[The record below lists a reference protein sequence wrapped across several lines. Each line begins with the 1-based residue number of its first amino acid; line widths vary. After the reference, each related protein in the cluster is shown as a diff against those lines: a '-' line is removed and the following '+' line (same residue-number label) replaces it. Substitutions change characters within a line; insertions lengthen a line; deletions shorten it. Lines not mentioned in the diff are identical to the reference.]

1 MRYAIAHVSVED
13 VSRPRVSWVV
23 QARGWAGDA
32 EEPPRFLPLPQRA
45 LLYTHKYIAI
55 VSTTVSNDKVEY
67 VDVSGEGD
75 ALLGAA
81 LCGGVA
87 LLFSRKHGVLALSQ
101 PHAAH
106 ATPSMCESTMGSPCP
121 SDMYDGNL
129 SLYEIDPHEVSLVT
143 QDACGKL
150 KTAFLFHVRRDV
162 AACRAALAEL
172 FPAGEERDVDAP
184 LDRAVRRIAADLLD
198 DVPAGDP
205 RWRLRGA
212 ATNIC
217 LGSSAALQ
225 LAAQLRDKQRAFTLF
240 CDFLRAVGLWQ
251 RLGLVTRESGGG
263 VVSTESA
270 LGGLA
275 EQLATAIT
283 PLATAITLRKL
294 QQGPDAQL
302 IDAAIYQVVCGSRAE
317 VEEEPEVEEALSS
330 GALSPADVCYRRVSR
345 ACRVLRALCAAA
357 APPAARAAAA
367 HAAATARAA
376 HECPEPALRAQVHEA
391 AADLADL
398 ILTDAEPLSASSHT
412 QHLYE
417 KIRRDTIQPYRGP
430 EKGVVCPSPAP
441 VAEGQTERAAALA
454 EKFKDFELLIEMCVE
469 SDDMDKLFAYID
481 KYSSE
486 LATQRLARA
495 ADALLVLANEEAD
508 SVNRLTTT
516 ASLAKLC
523 LYAEGC
529 GGPASGAWARL
540 ESRLALA
547 EQHRA
552 LPRDLRLHHGLDAGD
567 TAVLPPEHIVQ
578 MYIESESS
586 GLTEY
591 DYKKA
596 LDLTD
601 YVHDMERRDDLRLRV
616 WCACIR
622 RDDWSS
628 CRVDSPADELQR
640 KMFFRLIDLV
650 HVMGGDLELLLPP
663 VEDILT
669 APELAELVS
678 DPRFHFIIKYGY
690 ECVDT
695 TRSPDMLDE

>member
-1 MRYAIAHVSVED
+1 
-13 VSRPRVSWVV
+13 
-23 QARGWAGDA
+23 
-32 EEPPRFLPLPQRA
+32 
-45 LLYTHKYIAI
+45 
-55 VSTTVSNDKVEY
+55 
-67 VDVSGEGD
+67 
-75 ALLGAA
+75 
-81 LCGGVA
+81 
-87 LLFSRKHGVLALSQ
+87 
-101 PHAAH
+101 
-106 ATPSMCESTMGSPCP
+106 MCESPLGSPCP

-150 KTAFLFHVRRDV
+150 KTAFLFHVRRET

-172 FPAGEERDVDAP
+172 FPAGDERDVDAP
-184 LDRAVRRIAADLLD
+184 LDRAARRIAAALLD
-198 DVPAGDP
+198 DAPAGDP
-205 RWRLRGA
+205 RWRRRGP
-212 ATNIC
+212 ATDIC

-225 LAAQLRDKQRAFTLF
+225 LDRQLRDKQRAFSLF

-251 RLGLVTRESGGG
+251 RLGLVTNESGGG

-283 PLATAITLRKL
+283 LRKL
-294 QQGPDAQL
+294 QQGPDAQI

-317 VEEEPEVEEALSS
+317 LEEEPEVEEALAS
-330 GALSPADVCYRRVSR
+330 GALAPADVCYRRVSR
-345 ACRVLRALCAAA
+345 VC
-357 APPAARAAAA
+357 
-367 HAAATARAA
+367 RAA
-376 HECPEPALRAQVHEA
+376 HDCPEPALRAQVYET

-398 ILTDAEPLSASSHT
+398 ILADAELLNSSSHT

-417 KIRRDTIQPYRGP
+417 RIRRDTIQPY
-430 EKGVVCPSPAP
+430 VD
-441 VAEGQTERAAALA
+441 EGQRERAAALA
-454 EKFKDFELLIEMCVE
+454 EKFKDFELLIEMCVD
-469 SDDMDKLFAYID
+469 SDDIDKLFAYID
-481 KYSSE
+481 KYSNE
-486 LATQRLARA
+486 GIAEITFARLAEGGGPRSALLLRRVGARLAAPLRAWLQAAPARTALLALHLLSTQHLARA
-495 ADALLVLANEEAD
+495 ADALLVLANEEVD

-523 LYAEGC
+523 LHADSVGGGAEC
-529 GGPASGAWARL
+529 GAWRRL

-547 EQHRA
+547 AQHRA
-552 LPRDLRLHHGLDAGD
+552 LPRALRLHHGLDGD
-567 TAVLPPEHIVQ
+567 DTPVLPPEQLVQ

-628 CRVDSPADELQR
+628 CRVDSPADELHT

-695 TRSPDMLDE
+695 TRNHDMADE